1 MSIYQKILI
10 PVLCLAPF
18 AACSDSEGGGNGGGN
33 GEACPHDYSKF
44 DGTSPTV
51 SLRNDLLK
59 ANGTFRFS
67 CAFNRTCHG
76 APGQSQAQLYLG
88 TQGED
93 GGASIDE
100 MANLVHAEIVGQPS
114 LAAPGIPL
122 VDPGKPETS
131 FLMMKLDGCLDDVE
145 AQCQGT
151 SSRLTDH
158 ACGSLMPEGNKDPLP
173 AVERDLIRAWIKQG
187 APNN

>member
-33 GEACPHDYSKF
+33 GDVCPHDYSKF
-44 DGTSPTV
+44 QETKPAV
-51 SLRNDLLK
+51 SLRNDLLT
-59 ANGTFRFS
+59 ARGTFRFS
-67 CAFNRTCHG
+67 CAFNTTCHG
-76 APGQSQAQLYLG
+76 NPDRSQANLYLG
-88 TQGED
+88 QQGED
-93 GGASIDE
+93 GGVAIDE
-100 MANLVHAEIVGQPS
+100 MANLVHAGMVGQPS
-114 LAAPGIPL
+114 QAAPGIPL

-145 AQCQGT
+145 AQCEGT
-151 SSRLTDH
+151 ASRLTDH
-158 ACGSLMPEGNKDPLP
+158 PCGSLMPEGNKDPLP
-173 AVERDLIRAWIKQG
+173 AVERDLIRTWIKQG